1 MTYCVGILTRAGL
14 VFAADSRTNAGVDY
28 VTTARK
34 LKTFEVPGERVICL
48 LAAGNLATTQAV
60 FSIVSE
66 RVEERSDED
75 SIYKVSTMFGVARIV
90 GQALR
95 EALAT
100 DGEHVRAEGA
110 DPSASFI
117 VGGEIR
123 GRQHRLFQV
132 YNAGNFIEAMA
143 ETPFLQIGE
152 TKYGKPILDRVI
164 DPDMSLVRAAKAALI
179 SFDSTMRS
187 NISVGLPIDLM
198 VYRGGS
204 LKAGPYLYVEP
215 GDRYFRALRRR
226 YGEGLVRLFD
236 RLPDPEINGA
246 G

>member
-34 LKTFEVPGERVICL
+34 LKTFEVPGERVICV

-60 FSIVSE
+60 LSVLGE
-66 RVEERSDED
+66 RTEARADGD
-75 SIYKVSTMFGVARIV
+75 SLFKVPTMFGVARIV
-90 GQALR
+90 GRALR
-95 EALAT
+95 EVIAT

-123 GRQHRLFQV
+123 GRKHRLFQV
-132 YNAGNFIEAMA
+132 YNAGNFIEATD

-152 TKYGKPILDRVI
+152 TKYGKPILDRI
-164 DPDMSLVRAAKAALI
+164 IAPSLSLEDAARCALVSI
-179 SFDSTMRS
+179 DSTMRS
-187 NISVGLPIDLM
+187 NLSVGPPLDLM
-198 VYRGGS
+198 IYQRDS
-204 LKAGPYLYVEP
+204 LQHP
-215 GDRYFRALRRR
+215 RALRYKLNSPYFASIRKQW
-226 YGEGLVRLFD
+226 GDGLRRLFD
-236 RLPDPEINGA
+236 DLPRFDWEK
-246 G
+246 